1 MVITG
6 IETQIG
12 TRYTEETIRFLRSR
26 LPQVNFVWLMGAD
39 NLASFHRWKNWENI
53 AALVPMA
60 IIDRPGSTLKA
71 VSSPAARSLARY
83 RIDESDARL
92 LPRLAAPA
100 LAVFCMASVPPNPP
114 PPCVRKRRNARETG
128 EMTLSDKGNLKPRM
142 ASGTLSDQG
151 LIHVGFE
158 RLDFGLCRV
167 QAAHAGFH
175 GNQHRQTGEKQ
186 ISPERSRLLQ
196 GPGVAPAIGRRSVQ
210 GQSPDAL
217 HPQGL

>member
-1 MVITG
+1 VTLRLPPTSPGLRVGLFGGSFNPPHEGHRLVAETALRRLGLDQVWWIVTPGNPLKSIAELPAQETRMALVRNLVGPDRRMVITG

-26 LPQVNFVWLMGAD
+26 LPEVNFVWLMGAD

-92 LPRLAAPA
+92 LPRLSAPRWLFLHGKRSAQSSTA
-100 LAVFCMASVPPNPP
+100 LRAKAT
-114 PPCVRKRRNARETG
+114 KLA
-128 EMTLSDKGNLKPRM
+128 
-142 ASGTLSDQG
+142 
-151 LIHVGFE
+151 
-158 RLDFGLCRV
+158 
-167 QAAHAGFH
+167 
-175 GNQHRQTGEKQ
+175 
-186 ISPERSRLLQ
+186 
-196 GPGVAPAIGRRSVQ
+196 
-210 GQSPDAL
+210 
-217 HPQGL
+217 